1 MKYLRG
7 GEKKVFFFFT
17 FPLDSK
23 NRRFALL
30 QRVLFLAV
38 ISENAAFRIFRER
51 KCLKSLKLK
60 MMDRCWGGQSESAYI
75 SLELKIAILLLLTSQ
90 H

>member
-1 MKYLRG
+1 
-7 GEKKVFFFFT
+7 VFSF

-23 NRRFALL
+23 NRHFARL
-30 QRVLFLAV
+30 QRETAF
-38 ISENAAFRIFRER
+38 SENAAIPHFLR
-51 KCLKSLKLK
+51 KKNLKTEVDGWLA
-60 MMDRCWGGQSESAYI
+60 WGGQSESAFV

>member
-1 MKYLRG
+1 VVVKRK
-7 GEKKVFFFFT
+7 EVFFFT

-30 QRVLFLAV
+30 QRGLFFGGDFGECRF
-38 ISENAAFRIFRER
+38 SHFSRTKMSQKFETEN
-51 KCLKSLKLK
+51 
-60 MMDRCWGGQSESAYI
+60 DRWWGGQSESAYI
-75 SLELKIAILLLLTSQ
+75 SLEIKIAILLLLTSQ